1 MTDSTNTIETQKPK
15 GGSVPKHRSSLAV
28 LIESLNLNGLVN
40 YYSPEESLFKK
51 RIDKLN
57 MKFYIETEKILNN
70 GQELDTRYDSLFI
83 ILFKQI
89 SLYIEE
95 IEKLNT
101 MIREKQGTEK
111 TVKEKLEEVCYII
124 IP

>member
-1 MTDSTNTIETQKPK
+1 MTDINILETPKPK
-15 GGSVPKHRSSLAV
+15 KEKENVPKHRSSLVV

-40 YYSPEESLFKK
+40 YYSPEDSLFKK

-70 GQELDTRYDSLFI
+70 GQELDTRYDNLFI
-83 ILFKQI
+83 VLFKQI

-95 IEKLNT
+95 IEKLNN
-101 MIREKQGTEK
+101 MLREKQDTEK
-111 TVKEKLEEVCYII
+111 TVKEKLEEVF
-124 IP
+124 

>member
-1 MTDSTNTIETQKPK
+1 MSDSTENLKAKINNDDNKT
-15 GGSVPKHRSSLAV
+15 SLV
-28 LIESLNLNGLVN
+28 ELLENLNLNRLVN
-40 YYSPEESLFKK
+40 FYSPEESLFKK
-51 RIDKLN
+51 RIDKLS

-70 GQELDTRYDSLFI
+70 NKELDNKYDQLFI

-101 MIREKQGTEK
+101 IIREQQGTEK
-111 TVKEKLEEVCYII
+111 TVKEKLEE
-124 IP
+124 

>member
-1 MTDSTNTIETQKPK
+1 MSDNTETKT
-15 GGSVPKHRSSLAV
+15 RSSLVV
-28 LIESLNLNGLVN
+28 LIENLNLKGLLD

-57 MKFYIETEKILNN
+57 IKFYMETEEILNN
-70 GQELDTRYDSLFI
+70 NQELDTRYDQLFI

-95 IEKLNT
+95 IEKLNNL
-101 MIREKQGTEK
+101 IREQQGTEK
-111 TVKEKLEEVCYII
+111 TVKEKLEEVKFNNFS
-124 IP
+124 

>member
-1 MTDSTNTIETQKPK
+1 MTDTTEPIKTKSKIDKP
-15 GGSVPKHRSSLAV
+15 RSSLAD
-28 LIESLNLNGLVN
+28 LIENLNLNSLVA

-57 MKFYIETEKILNN
+57 MKFYIETEKILTTNH
-70 GQELDTRYDSLFI
+70 ELDTRYNQLFI

-101 MIREKQGTEK
+101 QLREKQGTEK
-111 TVKEKLEEVCYII
+111 TVKEKLEEVKGS
-124 IP
+124 